1 MSTVHFLFQP
11 KNSSYVHKKL
21 RASSSAPQPKATAA
35 SPVNDKLFRIK
46 QLVVNL
52 IASPQVVSAVEDDM
66 VYHVPN
72 ADKPTEDKTLATDSH
87 LLNPFLSTPH
97 IFFDPDQIP
106 PCKVSD
112 AATQLITQPLLP
124 LIPLL
129 LNIHNIIISY
139 FWSSPIILFTLF
151 LNLISKVF
159 QLYDLCICSR
169 SIYSACFISY
179 SSA

>member
-1 MSTVHFLFQP
+1 M
-11 KNSSYVHKKL
+11 HKKL
-21 RASSSAPQPKATAA
+21 RASCPAPHPKATAA
-35 SPVNDKLFRIK
+35 PVNDKLFRIK

-52 IASPQVVSAVEDDM
+52 IASPQVASAVEDDM

-112 AATQLITQPLLP
+112 AATQLIT
-124 LIPLL
+124 
-129 LNIHNIIISY
+129 HTTTASATAAAAEYSYNIIISY
-139 FWSSPIILFTLF
+139 FRSSPIILFTLF
-151 LNLISKVF
+151 FDLISKVF
-159 QLYDLCICSR
+159 QLYDLCIRSQ

>member
-1 MSTVHFLFQP
+1 M
-11 KNSSYVHKKL
+11 HKKL
-21 RASSSAPQPKATAA
+21 RASSSAPHPKATAA
-35 SPVNDKLFRIK
+35 TPVNNKLFRVK

-52 IASPQVVSAVEDDM
+52 IASPQLAYAVEEDL

-106 PCKVSD
+106 PCKVS
-112 AATQLITQPLLP
+112 ASPTQLITHTAAASAAALYSY
-124 LIPLL
+124 
-129 LNIHNIIISY
+129 NIVISCY
-139 FWSSPIILFTLF
+139 RSSLIILVTLF
-151 LNLISKVF
+151 SDLISKVF
-159 QLYDLCICSR
+159 QLYFFA
-169 SIYSACFISY
+169 SALNQYTLLVSFHI